1 MSKTLSSPGVLI
13 QEAADAPP
21 IVGMA
26 ASVTAFIGVAAQ
38 GQTGVAVEISGLDAF
53 QAAYGATDPAFPLTQ
68 AVADFFAV
76 GGETAV
82 IVRLDGEATT
92 PASFAAALDALDAAH
107 FNILV
112 LSPDQIEGD
121 TPLFAREAAAN
132 YVVQRTAMLILDPL
146 AAWTT
151 AQDAAQN
158 TGDLGNFPI
167 EASGRIA
174 CYFPR
179 AVAQVGREFVSRP
192 ISGGAAGLW
201 AKTDREKGLWIAP
214 AGVDAVLPYGGARL
228 ELTEDDLSLL
238 APRSINGVRL
248 FMGGGLCLWDAVTLA
263 PRSAQSYINVQRL
276 LDHIQV
282 SVLHGL
288 AWTAVESA
296 SPGLFA
302 QVTRE
307 IAAFLTPI
315 WQAGGL
321 MGAQAADAF
330 TVICDSS
337 NNPPMNLVDGV
348 LRIDLKLAVT
358 APAEFIVLSLQ
369 VPVATQ

>member
-13 QEAADAPP
+13 QEAANAPP
-21 IVGMA
+21 IVGVA
-26 ASVTAFIGVAAQ
+26 TSVTAFIGLAAQ
-38 GQTGVAVEISGLDAF
+38 GQAGVAVEISGLEAF
-53 QAAYGATDPAFPLTQ
+53 QAAYGATDPAYPLTQ
-68 AVADFFAV
+68 AVSDFFAV

-82 IVRLDGEATT
+82 IVRLDGAATT
-92 PASFAAALDALDAAH
+92 PAGFAAALTALDEVH

-121 TPLFAREAAAN
+121 APLFAREAAAN
-132 YVVQRTAMLILDPL
+132 YVVQRTAVLILDPL
-146 AAWTT
+146 AVWAT

-158 TGDLGNFPI
+158 VGDLGNFLI
-167 EASGRIA
+167 EAAGRIA

-179 AVAQVGREFVSRP
+179 ATVQIDRQVIPRPVS
-192 ISGGAAGLW
+192 GAAAGLW
-201 AKTDREKGLWIAP
+201 AKTDRQKGVWIAP
-214 AGVDAVLPYGGARL
+214 AGLDAVLPYAGAL
-228 ELTEDDLSLL
+228 LNLTDDDLNLL
-238 APRSINGVRL
+238 FPHSINGVRL
-248 FMGGGLCLWDAVTLA
+248 LFGTGLCLWGAVTLA
-263 PRSAQSYINVQRL
+263 PRSAQSHLNVQRL
-276 LDHIQV
+276 LDHIEV
-282 SVLHGL
+282 SVLNGL

-296 SPGLFA
+296 SPSLFA
-302 QVTRE
+302 QVSHE
-307 IAAFLTPI
+307 VAMFLTGI

-330 TVICDSS
+330 AVICDGS
-337 NNPPMNLVDGV
+337 NNPPMTVAEGL

>member
-13 QEAADAPP
+13 QAAVDAPP
-21 IVGMA
+21 IVGLA
-26 ASVTAFIGVAAQ
+26 ASVTAFIGVTAQ
-38 GQTGVAVEISGLDAF
+38 GQAGVAVEISGLDAF
-53 QAAYGATDPAFPLTQ
+53 QAAYGATDPAYPLTQ

-82 IVRLDGEATT
+82 IVRLDGGATT
-92 PASFAAALDALDAAH
+92 PASFDAALNALDAAH

-132 YVVQRTAMLILDPL
+132 YVVRRTAMLILDPL
-146 AAWTT
+146 AAWAT

-158 TGDLGNFPI
+158 LGDLGNFPI

-214 AGVDAVLPYGGARL
+214 AGVGAALPYAGAQL
-228 ELTEDDLSLL
+228 ELTEEDLSLL
-238 APRSINGVRL
+238 FPRSINGVRL
-248 FMGGGLCLWDAVTLA
+248 LMGGGLCLWGAVTLA
-263 PRSAQSYINVQRL
+263 PRSALSHLNVQRL
-276 LDHIQV
+276 LDHIEV
-282 SVLHGL
+282 SVQNGL
-288 AWTAVESA
+288 AWTAVESP
-296 SPGLFA
+296 SPALFA
-302 QVTRE
+302 QVSTE

-321 MGAQAADAF
+321 IGSRAADAF
-330 TVICDSS
+330 AVICDSS
-337 NNPPMNLVDGV
+337 NNPPMSVVEGV

-358 APAEFIVLSLQ
+358 APAEFIILSLQ

>member
-1 MSKTLSSPGVLI
+1 MSRTLSSPGVLI
-13 QEAADAPP
+13 QAAIDTPP

-26 ASVTAFIGVAAQ
+26 TAVTAFIGVAAQ
-38 GQTGVAVEISGLDAF
+38 GQAGVAVEISGAEAF
-53 QAAYGATDPAFPLTQ
+53 QAAYGATDPAYPLTQ

-82 IVRLDGEATT
+82 IVRLDGAATT
-92 PASFAAALDALDAAH
+92 PANFAAALTALDEVF

-121 TPLFAREAAAN
+121 APLFARETAAN
-132 YVVQRTAMLILDPL
+132 YVVRRTAMLILDPL
-146 AAWTT
+146 AAWAT

-158 TGDLGNFPI
+158 VGDLGNFPI
-167 EASGRIA
+167 EAVGRVA

-179 AVAQVGREFVSRP
+179 VIVQIGLEYPSRP

-201 AKTDREKGLWIAP
+201 ARTDREKGFWSAP
-214 AGVDAVLPYGGARL
+214 AGVDAVLPYRGAQ
-228 ELTEDDLSLL
+228 LTLMEDDLNLL
-238 APRSINGVRL
+238 VAKGVNGVRVL
-248 FMGGGLCLWDAVTLA
+248 PEAGPCLWGALTLA
-263 PRSAQSYINVQRL
+263 PRSPGSHVNVQRL
-276 LDHIQV
+276 LDHIEV
-282 SVLHGL
+282 SVLRGL
-288 AWTAVESA
+288 AWTSAESA
-296 SPGLFA
+296 GPPLLA
-302 QVTRE
+302 QVSQE
-307 IAAFLTPI
+307 VAAFLTQI

-321 MGAQAADAF
+321 IGSQAADAF

-337 NNPPMNLVDGV
+337 NNPPMNLIEGI

-358 APAEFIVLSLQ
+358 APAEFMILSLQ